1 MFAFSVIYK
10 TYKKYFL
17 FLCSFQPLPA
27 ADLEEW
33 PGGPG
38 FPLIFRPKWGRKGR
52 KKFFGDRPPPSVRVW
67 MTAPLPAPPP
77 LSEGLDPPLPAV
89 PLLNAIYLL
98 QIQRLLAH
106 HDHPVKSN
114 VSQLFKNLQIHLSRI
129 ADQMAHLTLFSAK
142 VWCVTV

>member
-1 MFAFSVIYK
+1 MLFSA
-10 TYKKYFL
+10 
-17 FLCSFQPLPA
+17 PA
-27 ADLEEW
+27 SSSPGEG

-38 FPLIFRPKWGRKGR
+38 SPLIFRLKLSRKGR
-52 KKFFGDRPPPSVRVW
+52 KHLFGDRPS
-67 MTAPLPAPPP
+67 PLSPPPP

-89 PLLNAIYLL
+89 QLLHAIYLL

-106 HDHPVKSN
+106 HDHHVKSN

-142 VWCVTV
+142 V